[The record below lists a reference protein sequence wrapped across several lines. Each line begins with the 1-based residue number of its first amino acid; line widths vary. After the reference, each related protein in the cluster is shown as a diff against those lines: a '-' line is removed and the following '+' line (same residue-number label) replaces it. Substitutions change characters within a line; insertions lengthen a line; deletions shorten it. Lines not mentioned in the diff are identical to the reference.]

1 VLPLLGFTYVVSLG
15 TAVAQR
21 YMTRIKVLD
30 HYLRRIAGAIF
41 LVAGLHDTLTY
52 WALYADQGRRWH
64 AAAAESGK
72 WASVMCSRGGRAMRR
87 ASAYYLAMIMA
98 TLGWLLFGTAATAS
112 EHLFQA
118 MGMATLPGK
127 PAPDFTLPDLDGQ
140 RVSLQQYRGKVV
152 FLNFWA
158 TWCIPCR
165 EEMPAMEQL
174 FQTFQPQGLV
184 ILAVD
189 LKESP
194 DRVKAFFHQYR
205 LSYTALLDESGSVSR
220 DYQVM
225 GLPTTYLIGRKGTL
239 LARGVGGR
247 DWTRT
252 EGKDLIR
259 ALLAGAPEAS
269 KRDPGIVGGD

>member
-1 VLPLLGFTYVVSLG
+1 M
-15 TAVAQR
+15 QR
-21 YMTRIKVLD
+21 ER
-30 HYLRRIAGAIF
+30 
-41 LVAGLHDTLTY
+41 
-52 WALYADQGRRWH
+52 
-64 AAAAESGK
+64 
-72 WASVMCSRGGRAMRR
+72 
-87 ASAYYLAMIMA
+87 AYYMATIMA
-98 TLGWLLFGTAATAS
+98 TLGLLLLGKAATAS

-118 MGMATLPGK
+118 MGMAKLPGK
-127 PAPDFTLPDLDGQ
+127 PAQDFTLPDLEGRQ
-140 RVSLQQYRGKVV
+140 VSLQHYRGQVV

-174 FQTFQPQGLV
+174 HQTFQPQGLA
-184 ILAVD
+184 ILAVN

-194 DRVKAFFHQYR
+194 DKVKAFFDQYR
-205 LSYTALLDESGSVSR
+205 LSYTALLDESGSVFR

-225 GLPTTYLIGRKGTL
+225 GLPTTYLIGREGTL

-259 ALLAGAPEAS
+259 ALLAGVPTAPKS
-269 KRDPGIVGGD
+269 DPSLTAGD

>member
-1 VLPLLGFTYVVSLG
+1 
-15 TAVAQR
+15 
-21 YMTRIKVLD
+21 
-30 HYLRRIAGAIF
+30 
-41 LVAGLHDTLTY
+41 
-52 WALYADQGRRWH
+52 
-64 AAAAESGK
+64 
-72 WASVMCSRGGRAMRR
+72 
-87 ASAYYLAMIMA
+87 MA
-98 TLGWLLFGTAATAS
+98 TLGWLLCGTAATAS

-118 MGMATLPGK
+118 MGMAKLPSK
-127 PAPDFTLPDLDGQ
+127 PAQGFTLPNLDGQ
-140 RVSLQQYRGKVV
+140 QVSLQQYRGQVV

-174 FQTFQPQGLV
+174 HQMFQQQGLI

-194 DRVKAFFHQYR
+194 DKVKAFFDQYQ
-205 LSYTALLDESGSVSR
+205 LSYTALLDGSGSVFR

-225 GLPTTYLIGRKGTL
+225 GLPTTYLIGRDGTL

-259 ALLAGAPEAS
+259 TLLAGAPEAS
-269 KRDPGIVGGD
+269 KRDPGIVGGN

>member
-1 VLPLLGFTYVVSLG
+1 MQRRMACQAAMIVATIGLLLLGKTS
-15 TAVAQR
+15 
-21 YMTRIKVLD
+21 
-30 HYLRRIAGAIF
+30 
-41 LVAGLHDTLTY
+41 
-52 WALYADQGRRWH
+52 
-64 AAAAESGK
+64 S
-72 WASVMCSRGGRAMRR
+72 
-87 ASAYYLAMIMA
+87 
-98 TLGWLLFGTAATAS
+98 AS

-118 MGMATLPGK
+118 MGMGKLPAK
-127 PAPDFTLPDLDGQ
+127 RAADFTLPDVEGRQVTLHH
-140 RVSLQQYRGKVV
+140 YRGKVI

-174 FQTFQPQGLV
+174 HREFQPQGLAV
-184 ILAVD
+184 LALN

-194 DRVKAFFHQYR
+194 DQVKAFFDQHR
-205 LSYTALLDESGSVSR
+205 LSFTALLDESGSVFR

-225 GLPTTYLIGRKGTL
+225 GLPTTYLIDREETL

-259 ALLAGAPEAS
+259 ALLTGVPTAPKSDPSLTAG
-269 KRDPGIVGGD
+269 D

>member
-1 VLPLLGFTYVVSLG
+1 
-15 TAVAQR
+15 
-21 YMTRIKVLD
+21 
-30 HYLRRIAGAIF
+30 
-41 LVAGLHDTLTY
+41 
-52 WALYADQGRRWH
+52 
-64 AAAAESGK
+64 
-72 WASVMCSRGGRAMRR
+72 MRR
-87 ASAYYLAMIMA
+87 ARAYHMA
-98 TLGWLLFGTAATAS
+98 TILMTLGLLLFGKAATAS

-118 MGMATLPGK
+118 MGMAKLSSK
-127 PAPDFTLPDLDGQ
+127 PAPGFTLPNLDGQ
-140 RVSLQQYRGKVV
+140 QVSLQQYRGKVV

-174 FQTFQPQGLV
+174 HQTFQQQGLA

-189 LKESP
+189 RKESP
-194 DRVKAFFHQYR
+194 DKVKAFFDQYR
-205 LSYTALLDESGSVSR
+205 LSYSALLDESGSVFR

-225 GLPTTYLIGRKGTL
+225 GLPTTYLIGRDGML

-259 ALLAGAPEAS
+259 ALLAGAPKAS
-269 KRDPGIVGGD
+269 KRDPGIVGGN

>member
-1 VLPLLGFTYVVSLG
+1 
-15 TAVAQR
+15 
-21 YMTRIKVLD
+21 
-30 HYLRRIAGAIF
+30 
-41 LVAGLHDTLTY
+41 
-52 WALYADQGRRWH
+52 
-64 AAAAESGK
+64 
-72 WASVMCSRGGRAMRR
+72 MRR
-87 ASAYYLAMIMA
+87 ERAYYMATIMA
-98 TLGWLLFGTAATAS
+98 TLGLLLFGKTATAS

-118 MGMATLPGK
+118 MGMAKLPAK
-127 PAPDFTLPDLDGQ
+127 QAPDFALPNIEGKQ
-140 RVSLQQYRGKVV
+140 VSLQHYRGKVV

-174 FQTFQPQGLV
+174 HQIFQPQGLA

-194 DRVKAFFHQYR
+194 DKVKAFFDQHR
-205 LSYTALLDESGSVSR
+205 LSFTALLDESGSVFR

-225 GLPTTYLIGRKGTL
+225 GLPTTYLIGREGTL

-247 DWTRT
+247 DWTGT

-259 ALLAGAPEAS
+259 ALLAGGPTAPKA
-269 KRDPGIVGGD
+269 DPSLTAGD

>member
-1 VLPLLGFTYVVSLG
+1 MQRRMACRAAVIAATIGLLLLGKS
-15 TAVAQR
+15 
-21 YMTRIKVLD
+21 
-30 HYLRRIAGAIF
+30 
-41 LVAGLHDTLTY
+41 
-52 WALYADQGRRWH
+52 
-64 AAAAESGK
+64 S
-72 WASVMCSRGGRAMRR
+72 S
-87 ASAYYLAMIMA
+87 
-98 TLGWLLFGTAATAS
+98 AS

-118 MGMATLPGK
+118 MGMAKLPGK
-127 PAPDFTLPDLDGQ
+127 PAPDFTLPDLDGNQ
-140 RVSLQQYRGKVV
+140 VSLHAYKGKLI

-165 EEMPAMEQL
+165 EEMPVMEQL
-174 FQTFQPQGLV
+174 HRTFQPQGLA

-194 DRVKAFFHQYR
+194 DKVKAFFDQHR
-205 LSYTALLDESGSVSR
+205 LSYTALLDASGSVFR

-225 GLPTTYLIGRKGTL
+225 GLPTTYLIGRDGTL

-259 ALLAGAPEAS
+259 ALVAGAPTAS
-269 KRDPGIVGGD
+269 TSDPSLTKGD